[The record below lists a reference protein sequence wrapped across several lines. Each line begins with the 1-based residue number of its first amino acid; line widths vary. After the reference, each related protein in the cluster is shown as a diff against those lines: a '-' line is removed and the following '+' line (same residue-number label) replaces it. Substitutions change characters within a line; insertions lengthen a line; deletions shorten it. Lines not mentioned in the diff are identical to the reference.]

1 MQVLPVFSR
10 SLKYIAVF
18 SLFLLGAAAARADQP
33 GAGGPKDATGW
44 WVVSGGN
51 GAIYITTCGTQ
62 LCGNL
67 EWLRVPLEQGK
78 PKTDKN
84 NPDQALRARLL
95 CGLPVMGNFNPDG
108 QGGWEDGWAYD
119 PTTGKT
125 YKTNLHVG
133 DDGKLHVHGYI
144 GIPLIGLTKIMTR
157 PATPLQHC
165 VVGSVAAQPAGA
177 APAQ

>member
-1 MQVLPVFSR
+1 MQVAPFLSR
-10 SLKYIAVF
+10 PLAVF
-18 SLFLLGAAAARADQP
+18 AVISLFLMGAFAARADQP
-33 GAGGPKDATGW
+33 ANPQDPAGW

-51 GAIYITTCGTQ
+51 GAIFITHCGGQ

-67 EWLRVPLEQGK
+67 DWLRVPLEGGL
-78 PKTDKN
+78 PKTDKH
-84 NPDQALRARLL
+84 NPNEALRPRLL
-95 CGLPVMGNFNPDG
+95 CGLPVMGQFNPDG
-108 QGGWEDGWAYD
+108 QGGWEGGWAYD

-133 DDGKLHVHGYI
+133 EDGKLHVHGYI

-165 VVGSVAAQPAGA
+165 VVGSTAAQPAGA
-177 APAQ
+177 APVQ